1 MILERD
7 EFAERLRM
15 RLFVNN
21 LDLDSADVV
30 RYHGATHMFYAYSRG
45 VPENL
50 TFDPREKLG
59 EVEIKNMAT
68 GGSMLFKRTEHSII
82 HGHYLTFSK
91 SNHLGQASYLVKL
104 YLDRVRFDD
113 DWERL
118 VS

>member
-7 EFAERLRM
+7 GYAEKLRM
-15 RLFVNN
+15 RLFVNSP
-21 LDLDSADVV
+21 DPDSGDVV

-50 TFDPREKLG
+50 TFDPREKLS
-59 EVEIKNMAT
+59 EIEIKNVTT
-68 GGSMLFKRTEHSII
+68 GGSMLFKRTEHSIH

-104 YLDRVRFDD
+104 YLNRERFDD